1 MSLLNE
7 LAGKI
12 QTSASPSPFE
22 LLEVERSVRR
32 LPTAIVAGL
41 LVVYFGWRARL
52 RNRLL
57 ADPDD
62 HRPAP

>member
-7 LAGKI
+7 LDGKV

-41 LVVYFGWRARL
+41 LVV
-52 RNRLL
+52 
-57 ADPDD
+57 
-62 HRPAP
+62 

>member
-57 ADPDD
+57 ADSDD
-62 HRPAP
+62 HRPAA